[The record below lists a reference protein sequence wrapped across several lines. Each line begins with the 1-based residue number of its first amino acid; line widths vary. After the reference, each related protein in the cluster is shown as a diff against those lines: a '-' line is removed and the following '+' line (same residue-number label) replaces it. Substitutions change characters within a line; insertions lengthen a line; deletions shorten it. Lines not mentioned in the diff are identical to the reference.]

1 MAKKNTVTLYDV
13 AQHVGF
19 SKSTVAYVMS
29 GKAADVG
36 VAQKTIEKIKAAAE
50 ELGYVPNYW
59 ASSLARQSTG
69 MISVL
74 LSGLAGDWADRVMYS
89 LSQTLR
95 PKAYTPFLAAD
106 WDDPLI
112 FEKEV
117 SSAIQRRDEGVICH
131 SFIGDVKQ
139 YSRIIESGIPLVF
152 LGDVPCSLSG
162 MTEINSVVWDDEQAV
177 KTAVEHLVDTGR
189 RKIAF
194 IGADHGVTS
203 DHRRLAAY
211 ERSMDEAGLELK
223 KDWTFWLK
231 RKPFSDTT
239 TQECLERL
247 FAPGKEKPD
256 ALFALND
263 MIAMNILNLA
273 DEVGIRI
280 PDDVAIIGMGD
291 LPISKLAGL
300 STMREPLGEL
310 GEAAAQMVLE
320 LIEDPTKTP
329 LHRDITCNELV
340 IRKTTTAQ
348 MG

>member
-1 MAKKNTVTLYDV
+1 MAKKNGITLYDV

-29 GKAADVG
+29 GKAGDVG

-74 LSGLAGDWADRVMYS
+74 LSGLSGDWADRVVYS

-95 PKAYTPFLAAD
+95 LKAYTSFLAAD

-112 FEKEV
+112 FEKEI
-117 SSAIQRRDEGVICH
+117 SSAIRRRDEGVICH
-131 SFIGDVKQ
+131 SFMGDVQQ
-139 YSRIIESGIPLVF
+139 YSKIIKSGIPLVF

-194 IGADHGVTS
+194 IGADHGVIS
-203 DHRRLAAY
+203 DHRRFSAY
-211 ERSMDEAGLELK
+211 ERSMEEAGLELRK
-223 KDWTFWLK
+223 NWMFWLK
-231 RKPFSDTT
+231 QKSFSDTT
-239 TQECLERL
+239 TRETLELL

-263 MIAMNILNLA
+263 MIALNILNLA
-273 DEVGIRI
+273 DKVGIKI
-280 PDDVAIIGMGD
+280 PDDVALIGMGD
-291 LPISKLAGL
+291 LPITKLIGL

-329 LHRDITCNELV
+329 LHRDIVCNELM
-340 IRKTTTAQ
+340 IRKTT
-348 MG
+348 GG